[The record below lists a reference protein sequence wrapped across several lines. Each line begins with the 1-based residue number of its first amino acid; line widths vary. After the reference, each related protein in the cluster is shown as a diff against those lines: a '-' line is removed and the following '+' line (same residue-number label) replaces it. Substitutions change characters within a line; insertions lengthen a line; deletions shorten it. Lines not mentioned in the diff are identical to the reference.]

1 MSLNELSSLLRM
13 NLRLVIAVP
22 LALALLTGIY
32 CWGFMP
38 NVYTAEVSIYALAKA
53 SVNDGSG
60 NSVTYNDLSAS
71 QLLANDFAELARND
85 QIQEDTARALGLPN
99 LNDFQISIKSS
110 STTRLI
116 KVDVTA
122 EDPSMAASVANELT
136 SQIGQTATRVM
147 DLDAVNVINPAKT
160 PKEPSGPE
168 RLKYTLLAIPV
179 GFFITVA
186 VLILRDILDT
196 RIHSGSE
203 IEDMLGVSVI
213 GHVPVSKEG
222 R

>member
-13 NLRLVIAVP
+13 HLRLVIAIPVT
-22 LALALLTGIY
+22 LALLTGIY

-38 NVYTAEVSIYALAKA
+38 DVYTAEVSIYALAKTA
-53 SVNDGSG
+53 VNDGNG

-85 QIQEDTARALGLPN
+85 QLLEDTARALGLAD
-99 LNDFQISIKSS
+99 LDDYEISIKSS

-122 EDPSMAASVANELT
+122 EDPKMAASVANELT
-136 SQIGQTATRVM
+136 AQIGQTATRVM

-160 PKEPSGPE
+160 PIQPSGPE
-168 RLKYTLLAIPV
+168 RLKYTILTLPV
-179 GFFITVA
+179 GFFLTVA
-186 VLILRDILDT
+186 VLILRDLLDT
-196 RIHSGSE
+196 RVHSGSE

-213 GHVPVSKEG
+213 GHVPVSKG